1 MLSKHHMLALTCS
14 HLGSVWPS
22 TDQFEPR
29 CAATLPMVIRT
40 IAKAESIVKKYV
52 NETQKQVGRGRICAT
67 RLNFYA
73 NRHVLN
79 PGKGMSVVHCMFVFG
94 RAQEPIL
101 KHEYSVSLDVRL
113 ISQLEPNRS
122 FRLMLHAEKC
132 P

>member
-1 MLSKHHMLALTCS
+1 
-14 HLGSVWPS
+14 
-22 TDQFEPR
+22 
-29 CAATLPMVIRT
+29 MVIRT
-40 IAKAESIVKKYV
+40 IAKAECIVKKYV

-79 PGKGMSVVHCMFVFG
+79 PGKKGMSVVHCMFVFG

-122 FRLMLHAEKC
+122 SCRLMLHAEKC